1 MAKSKKPTGTTSNKP
16 AVRNSTAASS
26 APRSRTA
33 ERRQERLQEQRR
45 QRIIIGVVGLV
56 AVAAI
61 AIVLA
66 LVLNTPAE
74 APIPEYALTRYEGLP
89 TDVNESGFPR
99 IGQTSNTVVVQ
110 ELSSFSCP
118 ACAVF
123 HEQVFPSLLERIK
136 AGDISYIYVPL
147 LTGSVPNAQGA
158 ARASVCAAE
167 QGVFWPYH
175 DMLFSWQGQ
184 FGNSAFAPKRLEAGA
199 EALGMDVAAFNSCLT
214 SDRAG
219 AIINAADARARSVA
233 GFSGTPSITVNGVLV
248 EGNDLASV
256 NAAIDNALAL
266 LRLSTP
272 PVTEDPAAGDP
283 AATEEA
289 PADATPEAEATE
301 AEPTEEPVTEEPA
314 ATQAAEEGEPT
325 PEATPNQ

>member
-1 MAKSKKPTGTTSNKP
+1 MAKSKKPNDAPSSKP
-16 AVRNSTAASS
+16 AVKNSTAAAS

-33 ERRQERLQEQRR
+33 ERRQERLQQQRR
-45 QRIIIGVVGLV
+45 QRIIIGVVGLI

-61 AIVLA
+61 AGLLA
-66 LVLNTPAE
+66 VVLNTPAE
-74 APIPEYALTRYEGLP
+74 APVPDYALTRYEGLP

-123 HEQVFPSLLERIK
+123 HEQVFPSLLERIT
-136 AGDISYIYVPL
+136 AGDISYVYVPL

-158 ARASVCAAE
+158 ARAGICAAE

-199 EALGMDVAAFNSCLT
+199 EAVGMDVAAFNSCLT

-219 AIINAADARARSVA
+219 AVLTAANARANAVA
-233 GFSGTPSITVNGVLV
+233 GFTGTPSITVNGVLV

-266 LRLSTP
+266 LRLTTP
-272 PVTEDPAAGDP
+272 PVTEQPAGDEPAVTEEAPAAEESAATEEK

-289 PADATPEAEATE
+289 A
-301 AEPTEEPVTEEPA
+301 VTEEPA
-314 ATQAAEEGEPT
+314 ATEEVTPEPT
-325 PEATPNQ
+325 PNP